1 MTPPTPEQAKHVILH
16 TTSVM
21 TATMTAMKT
30 QADIAT
36 LMEERPGVRAG
47 IDLCIET
54 VRLLV
59 AEVDKHAAAASGAL
73 QVYVLTLPVIT
84 DPMEDLERDEEA
96 GMVWLSPYSWPND
109 WTTHDNKDTQIVA
122 AYSEDEAR
130 RIAADADCAIW
141 LDSDYARCRPLV
153 AQGPGLIL
161 ASGGEAENE

>member
-1 MTPPTPEQAKHVILH
+1 MNPPTPEQAKFVILQ
-16 TTSVM
+16 TTSNL
-21 TATMTAMKT
+21 TAAMTAMKT

-36 LMEERPGVRAG
+36 QMAERPGVRAG

-59 AEVDKHAAAASGAL
+59 AEVDKHAAAASGTL
-73 QVYVLTLPVIT
+73 QVYLLTLPVIT
-84 DPMEDLERDEEA
+84 DLPEDIDRDEAA
-96 GMVWLSPYSWPND
+96 GKTWANPFSWPGD
-109 WTTHDNKDTQIVA
+109 WTIHDNKDKQLVH
-122 AYSEDEAR
+122 AYDEDQAR
-130 RIAADADCAIW
+130 QIAADADCAIW